1 MGMFLCRIG
10 AGITTGTLAILS
22 AQPTDVVKVR
32 MQAETK
38 LAGEPS
44 RYKGVVDAYLT
55 IGKSEGIKGLY
66 KGKTFCYVMSRQVQI
81 RTVQFFSPGT
91 VAVRVE

>member
-1 MGMFLCRIG
+1 MFLIRIA

-32 MQAETK
+32 MQAEQK

-44 RYKGVVDAYLT
+44 RYKGVMDAYVT
-55 IGKSEGIKGLY
+55 IGKTEGMKGLY
-66 KGKTFCYVMSRQVQI
+66 KGE
-81 RTVQFFSPGT
+81 
-91 VAVRVE
+91 RVL